1 MLKNYPYP
9 SSTLPLTLHRTVA
22 MDFDLQ
28 RGAVFVH
35 GCMYA
40 PSITTSPLDNY
51 PSNLMTVPGRS
62 DHVQPWSKTNR
73 ARMTILP
80 PCKCCAAKQWH
91 AETQP
96 LPVHWPQGVQWYLC
110 FWVCFWLLFP
120 FSQMF
125 CPLVGKK
132 GLFCWDYTPQCE
144 GWSSTFWVM
153 VWFGLSSAPQLCN
166 DLEVTFCCKSCFFL
180 FERSCRTG

>member
-1 MLKNYPYP
+1 MRGWIPWETHWPQPGLRVFCFFGV
-9 SSTLPLTLHRTVA
+9 SIIIILRTWWRSRDEA
-22 MDFDLQ
+22 
-28 RGAVFVH
+28 
-35 GCMYA
+35 
-40 PSITTSPLDNY
+40 IT
-51 PSNLMTVPGRS
+51 
-62 DHVQPWSKTNR
+62 WSKTNR

-96 LPVHWPQGVQWYLC
+96 LPVHWPEGVQWYLC

-132 GLFCWDYTPQCE
+132 GLFCWDYTPPCE
-144 GWSSTFWVM
+144 GWSSTFWLM
-153 VWFGLSSAPQLCN
+153 VWNGLSSAPQLCN
-166 DLEVTFCCKSCFFL
+166 DLEVIFCCKLCFFL
-180 FERSCRTG
+180 FERSCRTEDRLTRTIGLLSLNICY